1 MRLGFNDA
9 LLSMSVIAQSES
21 ANAVKRRASWVAGHI
36 TQVLF
41 DAQQLVVLGDA
52 VRAAQ

>member
-9 LLSMSVIAQSES
+9 FLSLSVIAQAES
-21 ANAVKRRASWVAGHI
+21 ANAVKRSTSWVAGNI

-52 VRAAQ
+52 V